1 MDRSFPVRVSGDVQL
16 PLNISGDTTVPMEM
30 TEPDPMSTET
40 DAEVRLLENGSY
52 RAMKDK
58 PSIQGVTLE
67 GDKSFRD
74 LGLGEITPADID
86 DIIFGGFEP

>member
-1 MDRSFPVRVSGDVQL
+1 MDRSVPLRVSGDVRL
-16 PLNISGDTTVPMEM
+16 ALTVSGDTTVPLNL
-30 TEPDPMSTET
+30 TEPEPLTPRT

-52 RAMKDK
+52 NAMKDK

-74 LGLGEITPADID
+74 LGLGEISPADID
-86 DIIFGGFEP
+86 DIIFGGFES